1 MSVGAGS
8 RQVPH
13 VINPQT
19 HQSESK
25 RKAKAENLPAMLFA
39 LHRWCREA
47 DSDSLAADD
56 LSAASRSSIVCGFNG
71 LMVPREKE
79 ERKSSLIILTAEH
92 NDIVWDEQGAAN
104 WHVSGRCDFSPPQKP
119 KNKVKLMRL
128 KLNIYNKTQLLNTS
142 FMV

>member
-1 MSVGAGS
+1 
-8 RQVPH
+8 
-13 VINPQT
+13 
-19 HQSESK
+19 
-25 RKAKAENLPAMLFA
+25 MLFV
-39 LHRWCREA
+39 LRRWCREA

-92 NDIVWDEQGAAN
+92 NDIVWDERGAAN